1 MFKAQREP
9 IELHMFWQT
18 WHAINDEWQNLLG
31 FDREPVSVAD
41 KILTPSPM
49 NNPMVFVMISMGRIL
64 IQCSAHGPEH
74 IH

>member
-1 MFKAQREP
+1 MSAGFKDCEGFWKQKMFKAQREP

-41 KILTPSPM
+41 KDLARAG
-49 NNPMVFVMISMGRIL
+49 F
-64 IQCSAHGPEH
+64 
-74 IH
+74 